1 LGNIG
6 KDGKTPIHV
15 FLHQKTSWWS
25 FFLNFFI
32 LLCFF
37 YFIYL
42 NVSSY
47 GNNNI
52 NKALNTKINLS
63 QSDQKFDDVI
73 GNDEAKEDL
82 RDIVEFLK
90 DPAKFKNV
98 KVPKGVLMI
107 GPPGTGK
114 TLLAR
119 ALAGEAG
126 VPFISASGSEF
137 EEVFVGLGAKR
148 IRALFEEARKR
159 APCIIFI
166 DEIDALGGERHM
178 VFNRTQMS
186 VNQLLVELDGFNPSE
201 GVIVIGA
208 TNLPEV
214 LDQALVRPGRFDR
227 KVYLNLPAMTE
238 RKSILEFYMKKF
250 DYSDDIKFDVLASQT
265 PGFSGADL
273 ENMVNWSAMEATKK
287 DMKINMEL
295 LEFSLMNIAMGRE
308 RKSLVLSTESKKLT
322 AYHESGHAIVALF
335 TEGSNEI
342 RKATL
347 IPRGQALGMVNFLP
361 GEDPLMTKK
370 QMLALMDTAM
380 GGRAAEELIY
390 GQDYVTQG
398 ASSDF
403 HNATQ
408 IANHM
413 ISEMGMSVKLGH
425 IYISEKDMSIISS
438 DTKSIIESEVKR
450 FLEESYRR
458 AFDLLKYH
466 QKELHLL
473 AEALIKY
480 ETLELDEIK
489 KIIRGERLI
498 NRDESLKKKIKKEES
513 LIEDTKKQ
521 EPLIEKKVFIN
532 INVLFINI
540 KILNKQKK
548 R

>member
-1 LGNIG
+1 
-6 KDGKTPIHV
+6 
-15 FLHQKTSWWS
+15 
-25 FFLNFFI
+25 
-32 LLCFF
+32 
-37 YFIYL
+37 
-42 NVSSY
+42 
-47 GNNNI
+47 
-52 NKALNTKINLS
+52 
-63 QSDQKFDDVI
+63 
-73 GNDEAKEDL
+73 
-82 RDIVEFLK
+82 
-90 DPAKFKNV
+90 
-98 KVPKGVLMI
+98 
-107 GPPGTGK
+107 
-114 TLLAR
+114 
-119 ALAGEAG
+119 
-126 VPFISASGSEF
+126 
-137 EEVFVGLGAKR
+137 
-148 IRALFEEARKR
+148 
-159 APCIIFI
+159 
-166 DEIDALGGERHM
+166 
-178 VFNRTQMS
+178 
-186 VNQLLVELDGFNPSE
+186 
-201 GVIVIGA
+201 
-208 TNLPEV
+208 
-214 LDQALVRPGRFDR
+214 
-227 KVYLNLPAMTE
+227 
-238 RKSILEFYMKKF
+238 
-250 DYSDDIKFDVLASQT
+250 
-265 PGFSGADL
+265 
-273 ENMVNWSAMEATKK
+273 
-287 DMKINMEL
+287 MKINMEL

-489 KIIRGERLI
+489 KIIRGER
-498 NRDESLKKKIKKEES
+498 
-513 LIEDTKKQ
+513 
-521 EPLIEKKVFIN
+521 
-532 INVLFINI
+532 
-540 KILNKQKK
+540 
-548 R
+548 